1 MTDDRRE
8 DPRLPILGELRGEIM
23 VFQPTAIAEIAAS
36 GAQIETSFPLQLDS
50 LHEVRLTL
58 GDRSVVVKA
67 RIAHSC
73 ISDVEQERVVYR
85 SGIEFVE
92 LSDHARAAI
101 EAFVATLRQSRR
113 EGER

>member
-1 MTDDRRE
+1 MTDERRE
-8 DPRLPILGELRGEIM
+8 GPRLPILGELHGEIM
-23 VFQPTAIAEIAAS
+23 VFQPTTIAEIAAS
-36 GAQIETSFPLQLDS
+36 GAQIETSFPLQLGS

-85 SGIEFVE
+85 SGVEFVE
-92 LSDHARAAI
+92 LSDHARLAI
-101 EAFVATLRQSRR
+101 DAFVEALRASRR
-113 EGER
+113 DRSH